1 MSSSTAPNP
10 SVRLRTGGSLEPG
23 QMLGRYR
30 LLVPI
35 AAGGMGQVWAARQ
48 LGSIGMNRLVAVKTA
63 LPKLQRT
70 DDFEQ
75 FFLDEGR
82 IAAAIQHPNVC
93 AIYDIG
99 NEDGELFIAMEWING
114 GSLAMLIR
122 DAQLDGIDIPVA
134 VAARIIAHAA
144 TGLQAAH
151 SLADDEGKLLQVIH
165 RDISP
170 QNILVSGTGHV
181 KVADFGVAKARG
193 QLHQATETGAFRG
206 KVSYMA
212 PEQFRTK
219 NYDRRV
225 DIFALGCVFYQLLT
239 GEKPFDGD
247 DQMIVVYK
255 IVEGDFV
262 PPRQR
267 RPDIPPELEAIVLKS
282 MAQNPDDRWSSA
294 GDMARAIEGW
304 LASSGS
310 LVGEDEIA
318 GLVMRCFGPRIE
330 DRAREVREA
339 SERFGEGAGPARSPD
354 RTTGTTDVAV
364 EVPNDP
370 AGRGRRSE
378 GGVAART
385 RKAAA
390 PAAIAMLSVV
400 VSASAGLAYRKLK
413 GNDASKP
420 GADSA
425 VVVAANPAPP
435 PPAAVIPLEGREPGP
450 LSPPASDVREVSPTA
465 PGVASAAAVSA
476 RAPTSPSIGTSPKAG
491 SAKPVVPASPA
502 LVASAAPPSTPAIP
516 VGPTAVAPPPE
527 APVATPAGKPH
538 RPLDT
543 SNPYLK
549 K

>member
-1 MSSSTAPNP
+1 MNAATAPSP
-10 SVRLRTGGSLEPG
+10 SVRMRTGGSLEPG

-48 LGSIGMNRLVAVKTA
+48 LGSIGMNRLVAIKTA
-63 LPKLQRT
+63 LPKMQRT
-70 DDFEQ
+70 EDFEQ
-75 FFLDEGR
+75 LFLDEGR

-114 GSLAMLIR
+114 GSLSMLIR
-122 DAQLDGIDIPVA
+122 DALLHGIEIPVA
-134 VAARIIAHAA
+134 VAARIVANAA

-151 SLADDEGKLLQVIH
+151 SLADEEGKLLHVIH
-165 RDISP
+165 RDVSP
-170 QNILVSGTGHV
+170 QNILISGTGHV

-219 NYDRRV
+219 SYDRRV

-247 DQMIVVYK
+247 DQMIVMYK
-255 IVEGDFV
+255 VVEGDFV

-267 RPDIPPELEAIVLKS
+267 RPDIPQELEAILLKA
-282 MAQNPDDRWSSA
+282 MAQSPEDRWASA
-294 GDMARAIEGW
+294 GDLARAIEGW
-304 LASSGS
+304 LASTGAI
-310 LVGEDEIA
+310 VGEEEIA
-318 GLVMRCFGPRIE
+318 ALVMRCFGPRIE

-339 SERFGEGAGPARSPD
+339 SDRFGEGQGPNRSPD

-364 EVPNDP
+364 EVPQD
-370 AGRGRRSE
+370 AAIGRGGASAKRR
-378 GGVAART
+378 R
-385 RKAAA
+385 AAA
-390 PAAIAMLSVV
+390 PVAIALLSVV

-413 GNDASKP
+413 GPEPAKAGPDT
-420 GADSA
+420 
-425 VVVAANPAPP
+425 VAAAAALAPATP
-435 PPAAVIPLEGREPGP
+435 PPAAVVLSGGEPPQPSPL
-450 LSPPASDVREVSPTA
+450 PALAGKDTSAPSASSSAPVSATNGAARAQSGAGGALGGNQPRVGYPKPAA
-465 PGVASAAAVSA
+465 PGGPVSA
-476 RAPTSPSIGTSPKAG
+476 
-491 SAKPVVPASPA
+491 
-502 LVASAAPPSTPAIP
+502 ASAAP
-516 VGPTAVAPPPE
+516 AVAPA
-527 APVATPAGKPH
+527 APSAPSVNETASAPAPGKPH
-538 RPLDT
+538 RALDT
-543 SNPYLK
+543 ANPYLK